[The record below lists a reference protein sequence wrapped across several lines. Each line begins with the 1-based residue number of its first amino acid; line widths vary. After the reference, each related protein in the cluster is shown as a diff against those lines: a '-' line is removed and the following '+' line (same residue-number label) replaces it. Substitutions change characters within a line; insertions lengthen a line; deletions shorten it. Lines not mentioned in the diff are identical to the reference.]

1 MVSLPRASDLG
12 NLTLEPF
19 RLLAKQFWHLFQ
31 VAAKV
36 LVKVPRLK
44 HIFTQFFLSQMIV
57 FFAIITKTTNIIS
70 TKKDCQNKVVKNL
83 AEWLVFADVG
93 ALQG

>member
-19 RLLAKQFWHLFQ
+19 RLLAKQFWHLLQ

-44 HIFTQFFLSQMIV
+44 HIFTQFFLSQLLG
-57 FFAIITKTTNIIS
+57 FHNIIKATNIIS
-70 TKKDCQNKVVKNL
+70 TKKDCQNNLVKNL